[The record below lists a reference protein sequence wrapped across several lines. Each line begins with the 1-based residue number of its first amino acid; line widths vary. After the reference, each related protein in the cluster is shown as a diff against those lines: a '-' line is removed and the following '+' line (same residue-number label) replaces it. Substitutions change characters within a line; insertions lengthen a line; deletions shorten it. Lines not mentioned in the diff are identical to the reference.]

1 MKNIFPTFEEIDQG
15 YCVDVH
21 HNYKGLDDD
30 WNPIYSEKLDMEIYI
45 CHNVYSE
52 LINHIYITRDRKWNK
67 TGFRFVLAGNKYAYH
82 FEYSEE
88 GWNACIDKIKSI
100 LEYYR
105 KIINKMLGD

>member
-15 YCVDVH
+15 YNVYVH

-45 CHNVYSE
+45 CHNAYSE
-52 LINHIYITRDRKWNK
+52 LINHVYITRNRKWDK
-67 TGFRFVLAGNKYAYH
+67 TGFRFVIAGNKYTYH

-105 KIINKMLGD
+105 KIINKILGD